1 MKPSIWKYLLVLLFP
16 AFIAGCGIN
25 PQVLPQTPAQT
36 AFYTYGLYTTVENTL
51 TDQLT
56 AKVITVETAKKYQ
69 AQLQQFR
76 QTIDG
81 AQTLAKAGLAI
92 PQTQLEALQQ
102 AQKILQGILTNLQQG
117 ATQ

>member
-51 TDQLT
+51 TDQLE
-56 AKVITVETAKKYQ
+56 AKAITVETAKKYQ
-69 AQLQQFR
+69 AKFQEYR
-76 QTIDG
+76 KVIDSSHK
-81 AQTLAKAGLAI
+81 LAVAGLAI